1 MACIQTRNYSYFGP
15 LYPCPIFVRGTTCSE
30 NSVINPE
37 NVLNQSFF
45 GLTNS
50 TIIAT
55 DGAVPLTLISSSGNG
70 FLINN
75 GVVTLGVGRFQITYN
90 VTSELSTS
98 GQNIFGLTL
107 NDENISSSLST
118 QTGTAGNR
126 ISQSNTVIVTTTSSS
141 TISLR
146 NLSTGNVQLINT
158 NLLITKL
165 N

>member
-15 LYPCPIFVRGTTCSE
+15 SYPCPIFVRGTTCSE
-30 NSVINPE
+30 NSVINPK

-45 GLTNS
+45 ALTDL
-50 TIIAT
+50 TTVIANG
-55 DGAVPLTLISSSGNG
+55 DVPLTLVSSSGSG
-70 FLINN
+70 FSINN

-90 VTSELSTS
+90 VTSELPTS
-98 GQNIFGLTL
+98 GQNIFGLIL
-107 NDENISSSLST
+107 NGENVSSSLTT
-118 QTGTAGNR
+118 QTGTAGDR

-146 NLSTGNVQLINT
+146 NLSTGNVQVINA

>member
-1 MACIQTRNYSYFGP
+1 MACIQTRSYSYFGP
-15 LYPCPIFVRGTTCSE
+15 SYPCPIFVRGTTCSE

-45 GLTNS
+45 ALTNL
-50 TIIAT
+50 TTVIVNG
-55 DGAVPLTLISSSGNG
+55 DVPLTLVSSSGNS

-98 GQNIFGLTL
+98 GQNIFGLML
-107 NDENISSSLST
+107 NGENVSSSLTT
-118 QTGTAGNR
+118 QTGTAGDR
-126 ISQSNTVIVTTTSSS
+126 VSQSNTVIVTTTSSS

-146 NLSTGNVQLINT
+146 NLSTGNVQITNA